1 MNLHPLNCFT
11 CNARYPRHWQSGQLC
26 LLVESSHGLILVD
39 TGLGT
44 GDYVR
49 EPLIL
54 KAFKL
59 ATIVPLN
66 PEEAAIRQIKKLGF
80 QPEDVRHIVLT
91 HLHFDHAGGLPD
103 FPWAKVHVHRR
114 EYEHFLSG
122 KFRQWVDGG
131 YNHHVL
137 DHNPTMEC
145 YETADSSWYDFE
157 AIRLNIEA
165 EMYLIPLFGHSPG
178 HCGVAIKIPI
188 GWHFHVGDAASFAE
202 DAPDR
207 MVQFVLGP
215 HQPRLR
221 AFDENHPEVRMTKG
235 HMKLETF
242 TPNGMILQSGMESK
256 KKDKFY

>member
-1 MNLHPLNCFT
+1 VNLHALNCFT

-26 LLVESSHGLILVD
+26 VLVESEQGLILVD

-44 GDYVR
+44 GDYLH

-54 KAFKL
+54 KTFKV

-66 PEEAAIRQIKKLGF
+66 PAETAIRQIKKLGF
-80 QPEDVRHIVLT
+80 QPEDLNHIVLT

-103 FPWAKVHVHRR
+103 FPRAKVHVHRR
-114 EYEHFLSG
+114 EYEYFMSG

-131 YNHHVL
+131 YNRRVL
-137 DHNPTMEC
+137 DHNPTVET
-145 YETADSSWYDFE
+145 YETAGSRWYDFD
-157 AIRLNIEA
+157 AIRLHLEA

-178 HCGVAIKIPI
+178 HCGVAIKTSD

-202 DAPDR
+202 DAPDWLVR
-207 MVQFVLGP
+207 FVLGP

-221 AFDENHPEVRMTKG
+221 EFDKKHPEVMMTTG
-235 HMKLETF
+235 HMALDFFEQHE
-242 TPNGMILQSGMESK
+242 IA
-256 KKDKFY
+256 